1 MVTAGV
7 YLIVRLHPLF
17 EMAPTAADVGAAV
30 GCATLLI
37 AGSIGLVVT
46 DIKRVIA
53 YSTMSQIGYMIMG
66 ASAGAYSAALF
77 HLMTHAFFKALL
89 FMAAGSIIG
98 AMAGNQSLDR
108 MSGFRKALPFTF
120 ICFMVG
126 GLALS
131 GIPPF
136 SGWLS
141 KDEIIGYL
149 NNRGGGFEVLAI
161 LGYVGALI
169 TGLYTFR
176 MIFRAFWG
184 EPAPEAR
191 ELEHGHLAHAEVPTN
206 PMTGEEEDT
215 DVGFPG
221 PEHVIAERE
230 WPMRIAMGLLAVL
243 ALVGGVLQIPG
254 VDRAI
259 NNFLAP
265 SFRGSALATM
275 EASTGSEWIGLIVGA
290 IVGLFGI
297 TLAYRLYVSRPGAS
311 LRLAE
316 RLGPVHS
323 FLVNKWYFDELI
335 DYVVVR
341 PALMIGRLC
350 DSVLEQIVI
359 SGGVT
364 GGITGLVRAGSA
376 SVRRA
381 QTGFLRYYAAAIVL
395 GLSALSLYFLI
406 SST

>member
-1 MVTAGV
+1 
-7 YLIVRLHPLF
+7 
-17 EMAPTAADVGAAV
+17 
-30 GCATLLI
+30 
-37 AGSIGLVVT
+37 
-46 DIKRVIA
+46 
-53 YSTMSQIGYMIMG
+53 
-66 ASAGAYSAALF
+66 
-77 HLMTHAFFKALL
+77 
-89 FMAAGSIIG
+89 
-98 AMAGNQSLDR
+98 
-108 MSGFRKALPFTF
+108 
-120 ICFMVG
+120 
-126 GLALS
+126 
-131 GIPPF
+131 
-136 SGWLS
+136 
-141 KDEIIGYL
+141 
-149 NNRGGGFEVLAI
+149 
-161 LGYVGALI
+161 
-169 TGLYTFR
+169 
-176 MIFRAFWG
+176 
-184 EPAPEAR
+184 
-191 ELEHGHLAHAEVPTN
+191 
-206 PMTGEEEDT
+206 
-215 DVGFPG
+215 
-221 PEHVIAERE
+221 
-230 WPMRIAMGLLAVL
+230 VL

-290 IVGLFGI
+290 IVGLIGI